1 MNPDKLI
8 KIAQILDENNHF
20 ALADKVDKIA
30 QNISV
35 NKKTIISQNFR
46 DMVGLDQTGSGMDN
60 FLKNTGMRLQSGAS
74 FIPLLTNQDTRVM
87 GPFGI
92 DLGSKRFV
100 QRQEAF
106 GRGLRNLAFNT
117 PEYQQYQAR
126 YNPQQNQARYNPQ
139 QNQPQQSQ
147 YPLQQPQQSQNPLL
161 VSTTPQQFVEN
172 LLQFGKQ
179 NSLQTLAQT
188 MDMYADQG
196 GTFNGQPINQNPQA
210 LKLFNQV
217 ENYSGIL
224 SPQQILSI
232 LTGSGQ

>member
-1 MNPDKLI
+1 MNSDKLI
-8 KIAQILDENNHF
+8 KIARILDENNHF

-35 NKKTIISQNFR
+35 SNKTIVSQNFR
-46 DMVGLDQTGSGMDN
+46 DMIGLDQTGSGMDK
-60 FLKNTGMRLQSGAS
+60 FLKNTRLRLDSGAS
-74 FIPLLTNQDTRVM
+74 FIPTLSNQDTRVM

-126 YNPQQNQARYNPQ
+126 YNPQQNQ
-139 QNQPQQSQ
+139 PQQSQ
-147 YPLQQPQQSQNPLL
+147 YPLQQPQQSQSPLL

-172 LLQFGKQ
+172 LLQFGGQ
-179 NSLQTLAQT
+179 NSLSSLAQT
-188 MDMYADQG
+188 MNLYADQG
-196 GTFNGQPINQNPQA
+196 GTFNGQPINQNQQA
-210 LKLFNQV
+210 LRLYDQV
-217 ENYSGIL
+217 KNYPRML
-224 SPQQILSI
+224 TKQQLISM
-232 LTGSGQ
+232 LTGASQ

>member
-8 KIAQILDENNHF
+8 KIAQILDENNHY

-35 NKKTIISQNFR
+35 NKKTIVSQNFR

-60 FLKNTGMRLQSGAS
+60 FLKNTRLRLDSGAS
-74 FIPLLTNQDTRVM
+74 FIPTLSNQDTRVM

-126 YNPQQNQARYNPQ
+126 YNPQQNQ
-139 QNQPQQSQ
+139 PQQSQ
-147 YPLQQPQQSQNPLL
+147 YPLQQPQQSQSPLL

-172 LLQFGKQ
+172 LLQFGGQ
-179 NSLQTLAQT
+179 NSLSSLAQT
-188 MDMYADQG
+188 MNLYADQG
-196 GTFNGQPINQNPQA
+196 GTFNGQPINQNQQA
-210 LKLFNQV
+210 LRLYDQV
-217 ENYSGIL
+217 KNYPRML
-224 SPQQILSI
+224 TKQQLISM
-232 LTGSGQ
+232 LTGASQ

>member
-1 MNPDKLI
+1 MNSDKLI
-8 KIAQILDENNHF
+8 KIAKILDEKNLY

-30 QNISV
+30 QNAQKDIYDFNNNPNVGETWYNRLGRMFSG
-35 NKKTIISQNFR
+35 NATIYDYPGLAGTLRQNDKQMQYWKNQKRLRSQN
-46 DMVGLDQTGSGMDN
+46 
-60 FLKNTGMRLQSGAS
+60 KNQ
-74 FIPLLTNQDTRVM
+74 
-87 GPFGI
+87 
-92 DLGSKRFV
+92 
-100 QRQEAF
+100 
-106 GRGLRNLAFNT
+106 
-117 PEYQQYQAR
+117 
-126 YNPQQNQARYNPQ
+126 PQ

-147 YPLQQPQQSQNPLL
+147 SPLL

-179 NSLQTLAQT
+179 NSLKTLAQT

-224 SPQQILSI
+224 SPQQILSM

>member
-1 MNPDKLI
+1 MNSDKLI
-8 KIAQILDENNHF
+8 KIAKILDEKNLY

-30 QNISV
+30 QNAQKDIYDFNNNPNVGETWYNRLGRMFSG
-35 NKKTIISQNFR
+35 NATIYDYPGLAGTLRQNDKQMQYWKNQKRLRSQN
-46 DMVGLDQTGSGMDN
+46 
-60 FLKNTGMRLQSGAS
+60 KNQ
-74 FIPLLTNQDTRVM
+74 
-87 GPFGI
+87 
-92 DLGSKRFV
+92 
-100 QRQEAF
+100 
-106 GRGLRNLAFNT
+106 
-117 PEYQQYQAR
+117 
-126 YNPQQNQARYNPQ
+126 PQ

-147 YPLQQPQQSQNPLL
+147 SPLL

-179 NSLQTLAQT
+179 NSLKTLAQT

-224 SPQQILSI
+224 SPQQILLM
-232 LTGSGQ
+232 LTGSDQ